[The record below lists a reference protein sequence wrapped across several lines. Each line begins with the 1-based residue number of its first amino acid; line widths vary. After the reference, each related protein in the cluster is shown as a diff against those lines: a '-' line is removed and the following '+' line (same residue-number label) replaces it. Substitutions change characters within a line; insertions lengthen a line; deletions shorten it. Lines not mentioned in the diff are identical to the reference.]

1 MSFKDF
7 YFNEVRPRLMKKMG
21 IKNPFAVPKI
31 KKVVINV
38 GVGEGALN
46 KNAINKTIEELSL
59 IAGQKAVPTLAKKS
73 VSAFKIRKGAT
84 IGVKVTLRG
93 KRMYDF
99 LERLIKI
106 VLPRIKDFQG
116 ISFKSLD
123 GHGNLNIGI
132 SEQILFPEVSY
143 DKIEKIRGL
152 QVTIVTNAKDNEMGK
167 ELFKE
172 LGIPFERKEKK

>member
-7 YFNEVRPRLMKKMG
+7 YLNQVRPKLMKKMK
-21 IKNPFAVPKI
+21 ITNPFAVPKI
-31 KKVVINV
+31 KKIVINV

-46 KNAINKTIEELSL
+46 KNAINKTIEEVSL
-59 IAGQKAVPTLAKKS
+59 IAGQKAIPTLARKS

-93 KRMYDF
+93 KKMYDF

-106 VLPRIKDFQG
+106 VLPRIKDFRG
-116 ISFKSLD
+116 ISFNSLD
-123 GHGNLNIGI
+123 GHGNLNLGI
-132 SEQILFPEVSY
+132 SEQTLFPEVSY

-152 QVTIVTNAKDNEMGK
+152 QVTIVTDAKNDQKGK

-172 LGIPFERKEKK
+172 LGIPFERKERK